1 MLCQLTCK
9 EEVKMKPQVK
19 NDSWVYTASKT
30 SARVKVKR
38 LTHKRRRRN
47 GRAAAAKEGLL

>member
-1 MLCQLTCK
+1 
-9 EEVKMKPQVK
+9 MKPRVK

-38 LTHKRRRRN
+38 LSHKRHRRN
-47 GRAAAAKEGLL
+47 DREAAVKDGLL